1 MDRISICI
9 GYWLYFAH
17 WHKDG
22 RTTRCHRQ
30 GRTISWQ
37 LHKLRFKPAPSLGL
51 DSLCLEDYAEA
62 REVYLTLVRRHEGEL
77 AYQLEDAVTPDP
89 CAAAS

>member
-1 MDRISICI
+1 MDRISICE

-17 WHKDG
+17 WHNNG
-22 RTTRCHRQ
+22 LTNRCHDK
-30 GRTISWQ
+30 GRVISLQ
-37 LHKLRFKPAPSLGL
+37 LHTLRFKPAPALSL
-51 DSLCLEDYAEA
+51 DSLRLEEYADA

-77 AYQLEDAVTPDP
+77 AYQLEDAMTPDP